1 MKKTTDNVETLSEAI
16 KKLEGL
22 GQSKSQEW
30 KESLE
35 SDYNELRRTLDQLA
49 PHLESLKGRLENE
62 AKGAKAQV
70 ENQVKDNPWVALGIV
85 GLLAFVLGWIF
96 GQSRKD

>member
-22 GQSKSQEW
+22 GQSKTQEW
-30 KESLE
+30 KESIE
-35 SDYNELRRTLDQLA
+35 TDYNELRRALDQLA
-49 PHLESLKGRLENE
+49 PHLESIKGRIENE
-62 AKGAKAQV
+62 AKGAKTQV
-70 ENQVKDNPWVALGIV
+70 EERVKENPWVALGIV
-85 GLLAFVLGWIF
+85 GILAFVLGWIF